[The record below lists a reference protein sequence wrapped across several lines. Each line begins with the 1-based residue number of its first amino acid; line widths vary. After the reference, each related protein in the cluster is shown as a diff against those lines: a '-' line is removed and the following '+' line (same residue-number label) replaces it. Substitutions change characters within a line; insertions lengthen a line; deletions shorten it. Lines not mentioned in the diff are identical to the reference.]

1 MILLILGLVLFLGV
15 HSVRIVADQWRTQ
28 FITDRGELLYKGLYS
43 LLSLLG
49 LVLIVLGYSDTR
61 LNAVF
66 VWTPP
71 IALSHVA
78 SLLVLL
84 SFILIAAAYI
94 PATRIKAVLGHP
106 MVLGVKVWA
115 LAHLLANGRLGDI
128 VLFGAFLAW
137 AIVDYANSRRRDRR
151 EGTVRSFD
159 TGIARD
165 AMAVV
170 AGGLAWF
177 VFAFWLHVRLI
188 GVSPFGL

>member
-61 LNAVF
+61 LNPVF

-71 IALSHVA
+71 IALSHVT

-94 PATRIKAVLGHP
+94 PATRIKAALGHP

-151 EGTVRSFD
+151 EGIVRSFD

-177 VFAFWLHVRLI
+177 VFAFWLHLRLI